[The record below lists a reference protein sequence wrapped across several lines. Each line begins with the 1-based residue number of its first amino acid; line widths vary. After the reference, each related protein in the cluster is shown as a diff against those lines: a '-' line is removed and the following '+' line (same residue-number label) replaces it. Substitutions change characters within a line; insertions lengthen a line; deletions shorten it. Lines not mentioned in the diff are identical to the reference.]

1 MTGENVTI
9 PKHKVREYAHEL
21 AYKLACERL
30 ARIDDIEQQCRR
42 SGTKYISTEKTVI
55 ISYLDNSYRI
65 SVRDGAINLLDS
77 KEEVPIKDKILI
89 LDYFTRA
96 KGTPLSG
103 KTITYKELH
112 DGLNYFSVFA
122 TRTINPIVNNFGY
135 YPERLLDAAA
145 HLGGRKAEQ
154 GDISVMIN
162 AFPRVPITI
171 VLWRGDAEFTPEG
184 SILFDSTVSDY
195 LSNDDIH
202 TLCENITW
210 SLVRFLKAGGDKP
223 GKR

>member
-1 MTGENVTI
+1 MTGKRLTLPEQ
-9 PKHKVREYAHEL
+9 KVREYAHEL

-30 ARIDDIEQQCRR
+30 ANIQDIEKQCGKT
-42 SGTKYISTEKTVI
+42 GTKYVASEKAI
-55 ISYLDNSYRI
+55 IVDYLNKSYRI
-65 SVRDGAINLLDS
+65 RLPDVSITLTTG
-77 KEEVPIKDKILI
+77 KEDVSIKDKILI
-89 LDYFTRA
+89 LDYFSRA
-96 KGTPLSG
+96 KGTPLTG

-122 TRTINPIVNNFGY
+122 SRTINPIVSYFGEE
-135 YPERLLDAAA
+135 PESLPDIAAV
-145 HLGGRKAEQ
+145 LGGRKAEP
-154 GDISVMIN
+154 GDVSVTID

-171 VLWRGDAEFTPEG
+171 VLWRGDAEFGPEA

-210 SLVRFLKAGGDKP
+210 SLVRILKSGGDNP
-223 GKR
+223 GNR

>member
-30 ARIDDIEQQCRR
+30 ASIDDIEQQCRR
-42 SGTKYISTEKTVI
+42 SGTKYISTEKTVT
-55 ISYLDNSYRI
+55 ISYLNKSYRI
-65 SVRDGAINLLDS
+65 SVRDGAITLVNS

-96 KGTPLSG
+96 KGTPLSK

-122 TRTINPIVNNFGY
+122 TRTINPIVNYFGNH
-135 YPERLLDAAA
+135 PERLLDAAA
-145 HLGGRKAEQ
+145 HLGGRKTEP

>member
-1 MTGENVTI
+1 MAGEDLTL
-9 PKHKVREYAHEL
+9 PEQKVREYAHEL
-21 AYKLACERL
+21 ALKLACERL
-30 ARIDDIEQQCRR
+30 ANIEDITEQCRR
-42 SGTKYISTEKTVI
+42 SGTSYIPSEKSVI
-55 ISYLDNSYRI
+55 LDYLNRTYRI
-65 SVRDGAINLLDS
+65 SVPDGNITFEAANEDVS
-77 KEEVPIKDKILI
+77 IKDKILI

-96 KGTPLSG
+96 RGTPLTG

-122 TRTINPIVNNFGY
+122 SRTINPIVKFFGEN
-135 YPERLLDAAA
+135 PERLPDTAAA
-145 HLGGRKAEQ
+145 LGGRKAEP
-154 GDISVMIN
+154 GDVSVTID

-171 VLWRGDAEFTPEG
+171 VLWHGDTEFSPEG
-184 SILFDSTVSDY
+184 SILFDSTVADY

-210 SLVRFLKAGGDKP
+210 SLVRLLKAGGDDP

>member
-1 MTGENVTI
+1 MAGEDLTL
-9 PKHKVREYAHEL
+9 PEQKVREYAHEL
-21 AYKLACERL
+21 ALKLACERL
-30 ARIDDIEQQCRR
+30 ANIEDITEQCRR
-42 SGTKYISTEKTVI
+42 SGTKYIPSEKAVI
-55 ISYLDNSYRI
+55 LDYLNKTYRI
-65 SVRDGAINLLDS
+65 SVPDGTINFEAGN
-77 KEEVPIKDKILI
+77 EEVPIKDKILI

-96 KGTPLSG
+96 KGTPLTG

-122 TRTINPIVNNFGY
+122 SRTINPIVNYFGEN
-135 YPERLLDAAA
+135 PERLPDTATA
-145 HLGGRKAEQ
+145 LGGRIAEP
-154 GDISVMIN
+154 GDVSVTID

-171 VLWRGDAEFTPEG
+171 VLWRGDNEFAPEG
-184 SILFDSTVSDY
+184 SILFDSTVADY

-210 SLVRFLKAGGDKP
+210 SLVRFLKSGGDNP

>member
-145 HLGGRKAEQ
+145 HLGGRKAEP